1 MNFLGFIIIF
11 LFNENE
17 FCLVIWGYMYYSF
30 DVYFK
35 SFYFFI
41 FFLVELLGWIK
52 MGLERYLL
60 DFYYLGNLMEY
71 FFIIK
76 GDDLSV
82 YILKWFLILV
92 ILYR

>member
-11 LFNENE
+11 LFNESE

-41 FFLVELLGWIK
+41 FFSGVIRLNKDGFGEIFVGFLLFGKFNGIF
-52 MGLERYLL
+52 
-60 DFYYLGNLMEY
+60 FYY
-71 FFIIK
+71 
-76 GDDLSV
+76 
-82 YILKWFLILV
+82 
-92 ILYR
+92 

>member
-11 LFNENE
+11 LLNESE

-35 SFYFFI
+35 SFYCFI
-41 FFLVELLGWIK
+41 FLVELLGWIK
-52 MGLERYLL
+52 MGLERFLL